1 MKARGVRLHAAND
14 LRLEEFE
21 LPEIT
26 DDEILVKVVSDSIC
40 MSTYKCAILGTEHK
54 RVHED
59 VAEHPALFLRR
70 EGSGPPAQMGRPS
83 TPRASQTNAPSRRT
97 STGWCSR

>member
-1 MKARGVRLHAAND
+1 MKAKGVRLHAAND

-40 MSTYKCAILGTEHK
+40 MSTYKCANP
-54 RVHED
+54 RNYVM
-59 VAEHPALFLRR
+59 LRYLLL
-70 EGSGPPAQMGRPS
+70 
-83 TPRASQTNAPSRRT
+83 
-97 STGWCSR
+97 

>member
-40 MSTYKCAILGTEHK
+40 MSTYKMC
-54 RVHED
+54 D
-59 VAEHPALFLRR
+59 
-70 EGSGPPAQMGRPS
+70 SGNRAQES
-83 TPRASQTNAPSRRT
+83 T
-97 STGWCSR
+97 

>member
-1 MKARGVRLHAAND
+1 MKAKGVRLHGAKD

-40 MSTYKCAILGTEHK
+40 MSTYKCAILGAAHK
-54 RVHED
+54 RVHDEGGEEPSGYLQAGD
-59 VAEHPALFLRR
+59 EVHPAAGLKL
-70 EGSGPPAQMGRPS
+70 
-83 TPRASQTNAPSRRT
+83 
-97 STGWCSR
+97 

>member
-1 MKARGVRLHAAND
+1 MKAKGVRLHGAND

-40 MSTYKCAILGTEHK
+40 MSTYKCAILGENINVSMMMLLSI
-54 RVHED
+54 RLLWD
-59 VAEHPALFLRR
+59 
-70 EGSGPPAQMGRPS
+70 
-83 TPRASQTNAPSRRT
+83 TNLPVT
-97 STGWCSR
+97 S